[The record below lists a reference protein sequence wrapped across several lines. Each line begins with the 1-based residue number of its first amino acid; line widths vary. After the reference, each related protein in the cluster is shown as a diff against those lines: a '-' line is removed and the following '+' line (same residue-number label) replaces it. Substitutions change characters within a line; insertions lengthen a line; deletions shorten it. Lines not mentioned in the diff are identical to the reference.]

1 MGYAFMRESCY
12 VPRAW
17 EPQLDTDGTD
27 AGENI
32 SLAVF
37 EPATGDHQEMATG
50 LFEDE
55 VKLFEFRFAIK

>member
-1 MGYAFMRESCY
+1 
-12 VPRAW
+12 VPREW

-55 VKLFEFRFAIK
+55 VKLFEFPLRDQIA